1 MTVESLT
8 PYLES
13 YLPPAECV
21 AVDNAAEF
29 SALAHDGQFRKN
41 GDPYISHPISVAKLL
56 SEMRMDRAS
65 IQAALLHDVVE
76 DTQYSTQDII
86 DRFGEEVGLLVDGV
100 TKITQV
106 DFETRQA
113 AQAAYFR
120 KMLMAMSDDI
130 RVILIKL
137 ADRLHNMRTIQH
149 MPAAKQRQ
157 IAHETLNIYAPI
169 AARLGMHKVRLEL
182 EDLGFAALYPMRY
195 RILNEAVRKTRGNR
209 SDLLKKIEQT
219 LIERL
224 DQEQIN
230 YRIQGREKHLYSL
243 YQKMKRSQ
251 LSFEDVFDLFAVRLI
266 VDQVDTCYRAL
277 GVVHNTFK
285 PIFTKFKDY
294 IAIPKSNGYQ
304 SLHTSTLSPYGVPVE
319 VQIRTEE
326 MDLVA
331 NDGIASHW
339 LYKSDEDSRS
349 NRAHQRAR
357 EWLTGLLDLQ
367 QQTGDAEDFIEHVK
381 LDLFPN
387 EVYVFTPGGQIM
399 ELPAGATV
407 IDFAYAVHS
416 DIGNHCVAARIGGQ
430 LAPLSTQLQSGVQVE
445 IITSE
450 VATPNPQW
458 LNFVVTSKARAEVR
472 HVLKNL
478 NNEQAIEL
486 GRRLLRRQLT
496 SLGIEIES
504 LDQAQIDQ
512 ALAVLQVDTFDQ
524 LLADIG
530 LGNHMALV
538 AAQRL
543 ADPVGG
549 EPAQPAEGFRGAL
562 ARVAPWLKSPRSPK
576 PVSLSGGEGI
586 VVSYARCCRPIP
598 GDRVHGFVTA
608 GRGIVVH
615 LDSCPNIAEYRNQAE
630 RWVDVAWDQNG
641 ERQYPVDIRVVT
653 VNRRG
658 ALAAI
663 SSTIAS
669 AEANIDAVTIET
681 HDGYNSVANFTIEV
695 NDRHHLAQLMRSLK
709 AHKEVIRITRK
720 RG

>member
-1 MTVESLT
+1 MESLT
-8 PYLES
+8 ALLEI
-13 YLPPAECV
+13 YLPPAECE
-21 AVDNAAEF
+21 AVNHAAQF
-29 SALAHDGQFRKN
+29 SAEAHKGQYRKT
-41 GDPYISHPISVAKLL
+41 GEPYVSHPISVAKLL
-56 SEMRMDRAS
+56 TEMRMDSAS
-65 IQAALLHDVVE
+65 IQAALLHDVIE
-76 DTQYSTQDII
+76 DTDYSAQDII
-86 DRFGEEVGLLVDGV
+86 DEFGEEVGALVDGV

-106 DFETRQA
+106 DFATREA

-120 KMLMAMSDDI
+120 KMIMAMSDDI

-137 ADRLHNMRTIQH
+137 ADRLHNMRTLQH
-149 MPAAKQRQ
+149 MPRAKQCQ
-157 IAHETLNIYAPI
+157 IARETLDIYAPI
-169 AARLGMHKVRLEL
+169 ANRLGMHKFRLEL

-209 SDLLKKIEQT
+209 SDLVNKIEQT

-224 DQEQIN
+224 DHEQIN
-230 YRIQGREKHLYSL
+230 YRIQGREKNLYSL
-243 YQKMKRSQ
+243 YAKMKRNRV
-251 LSFEDVFDLFAVRLI
+251 SFEEVFDLFALRVV
-266 VDQVDTCYRAL
+266 VDKVDTCYRAL

-285 PIFTKFKDY
+285 PVAKKFKDY

-304 SLHTSTLSPYGVPVE
+304 SLHTSTVSSYGVPVE

-326 MDLVA
+326 MDMVA

-339 LYKSDEDSRS
+339 LYKSDSDSRS
-349 NRAHQRAR
+349 GHSHQRAR
-357 EWLTGLLDLQ
+357 EWLTGILELQ

-381 LDLFPN
+381 IDLFPN
-387 EVYVFTPGGQIM
+387 EVFVFTPQGEIM
-399 ELPAGATV
+399 ELPAGATA

-416 DIGNHCVAARIGGQ
+416 DIGNHCVAVRIEGK
-430 LAPLSTQLQSGVQVE
+430 LAPLSTKLQSGSKIEV
-445 IITSE
+445 ITST
-450 VATPNPQW
+450 VASPNPLW
-458 LNFVVTSKARAEVR
+458 LNFVVTSKARAGIR

-478 NNEQAIEL
+478 SHEQAIKL
-486 GRRLLRRQLT
+486 GQRLLRQQLIKF
-496 SLGIEIES
+496 GIELEDISTQQIEEALPS
-504 LDQAQIDQ
+504 LQAETYE
-512 ALAVLQVDTFDQ
+512 L

-530 LGNHMALV
+530 LGNRMALV

-543 ADPVGG
+543 ADPSKG
-549 EPAQPAEGFRGAL
+549 QPTPRVDGLRGAL
-562 ARVAPWLKSPRSPK
+562 ARITPWLKAQNSPT

-598 GDRVHGFVTA
+598 GDPVHGFVTA

-615 LDSCPNIAEYRNQAE
+615 LDKCPNIAELRNQTE
-630 RWVDVAWDQNG
+630 RWVDVAWDSTSD
-641 ERQYPVDIRVVT
+641 RQYPVDIRVVT

-663 SSTIAS
+663 ASTIA
-669 AEANIDAVTIET
+669 AAGANIDTVTTET
-681 HDGYNSVANFTIEV
+681 HDGYNSVTNLTIEV